1 MYKCNGVGKE
11 IDWHLNQFF
20 IGTNTY
26 ICPIKVTQ
34 VILSKKTRYA
44 IVALTRLAR
53 EYGKGPMQ
61 IRDIAEREKIPQRF
75 LESILLEL
83 RKLGIL
89 GSKLGK
95 EGGYYLLKKPED
107 VNLSEIVRHFEG
119 TIALMYCVSE
129 KAYQPCEFCKDE
141 STCQIR
147 RVFKEVRDN
156 TFEILSRNSLA
167 NLIQDGSVNKI
178 KKSKKK

>member
-1 MYKCNGVGKE
+1 M
-11 IDWHLNQFF
+11 
-20 IGTNTY
+20 
-26 ICPIKVTQ
+26 
-34 VILSKKTRYA
+34 ILSKKTRYA

-53 EYGKGPMQ
+53 EYGNGPIQ
-61 IRDIAEREKIPQRF
+61 IRDIAECEKIPQRF

-95 EGGYYLLKKPED
+95 DGGYFLLKQPSEVK
-107 VNLSEIVRHFEG
+107 LSDIVRYFEG

-129 KAYQPCEFCKDE
+129 KSYRPCEFCRDE

-147 RVFKEVRDN
+147 RVFKEVRDS
-156 TFEILSRNSLA
+156 TFEILSKNSLEV
-167 NLIQDGSVNKI
+167 LIQNRPGASA
-178 KKSKKK
+178 SSE

>member
-1 MYKCNGVGKE
+1 MRR
-11 IDWHLNQFF
+11 LM
-20 IGTNTY
+20 
-26 ICPIKVTQ
+26 
-34 VILSKKTRYA
+34 ILSKKTRYA

-61 IRDIAEREKIPQRF
+61 IREIAKEEKIPQSF
-75 LESILLEL
+75 LENILLEL

-95 EGGYYLLKKPED
+95 AGGYYLLKRPED
-107 VNLSEIVRHFEG
+107 VNLADIVRHFEG

-141 STCQIR
+141 KTCSIR
-147 RVFKEVRDN
+147 KVFKEIRDSSY
-156 TFEILSRNSLA
+156 EILQRTTLESLI
-167 NLIQDGSVNKI
+167 LEGS
-178 KKSKKK
+178 